1 MIKLA
6 IGPFTALARYVS
18 REFWTTFSILSGKP
32 GWYLLESNDVPR
44 NGNDLAGV
52 LERRTGGWPDV
63 VLFWE
68 SYPQAAR
75 YAEAFQEQGTRVYV
89 MTDDLHHPRPGMEQA
104 LRAADGILS
113 TYAPRLDAYVP
124 GLDPSRVTWVPH
136 AAGPDFLLPLEE
148 QPDPVV
154 FVSGAMYEAYPL
166 RLAMRDL
173 ALRRPELARLHAHPG
188 YEREYDYTRDDRVGT
203 GYASA
208 MRSCLAA
215 FTDAL
220 THHYLVAKHFEIPA
234 TGALLLAD
242 RAVSSQ
248 LAALGFL
255 DGEHYVST
263 TAEDLELTVEHVLDP
278 RNRAAIDTIRRAA
291 HALVHARHTTAHRAR
306 QIDETCT
313 AAPPS

>member
-1 MIKLA
+1 VIKLA

-32 GWYLLESNDVPR
+32 GWHLLEANDVPR
-44 NGNDLAGV
+44 NGNDLAGI
-52 LERRTGGWPDV
+52 LERQAGGWPDV

-75 YAEAFQEQGTRVYV
+75 YAEAFAEQGTRVYV
-89 MTDDLHHPRPGMEQA
+89 MTDDLHHPRNGMEQA
-104 LRAADGILS
+104 LHAAHGILS
-113 TYAPRLDAYVP
+113 TYAPRLDAYFP

-148 QPDPVV
+148 RPDPVV
-154 FVSGAMYEAYPL
+154 FVSGAMSEAYPL

-173 ALRRPELARLHAHPG
+173 ATRRPELARLHPHPG
-188 YEREYDYTRDDRVGT
+188 YEHEYDYARDERVGP
-203 GYASA
+203 GYAAA
-208 MRSCLAA
+208 MRGCLAA

-242 RAVSSQ
+242 RAVSAQ
-248 LAALGFL
+248 LAQLGLL
-255 DGEHYVST
+255 DGQHYLST
-263 TAEDLELTVEHVLDP
+263 TAEDLEPTVEHILNP
-278 RNRAAIDTIRRAA
+278 RNAEEIHTIRRTGR
-291 HALVHARHTTAHRAR
+291 ALVHARHTTAHRAQ
-306 QIDETCT
+306 QIDEVCV
-313 AAPPS
+313 